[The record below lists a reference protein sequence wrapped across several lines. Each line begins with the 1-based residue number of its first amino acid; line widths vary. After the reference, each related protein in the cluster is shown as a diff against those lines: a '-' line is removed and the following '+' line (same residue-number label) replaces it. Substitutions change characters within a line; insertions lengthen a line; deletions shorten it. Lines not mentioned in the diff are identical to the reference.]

1 MLTNLLFLGCMITM
15 AVVGYT
21 SAYTVMKKE
30 LVMKD
35 IQLHMAYTYIGD
47 KLDDAKRNDRVYE
60 T

>member
-35 IQLHMAYTYIGD
+35 IQLHLSLIHI
-47 KLDDAKRNDRVYE
+47 
-60 T
+60 